1 MIASDIKKYE
11 LEITANCN
19 AQCPLC
25 ARTEMGMPL
34 RGNAEISL
42 QDIMRIFKTE
52 QSIEGKEFKLCGVLG
67 DPIVHPE
74 CLEICE
80 WLGEK
85 GGNVIISTNGG
96 YNTPDWWTRL
106 AKVKNLKVDFSVDG
120 FENTNHIYRVNVKW
134 DILVRNMKA
143 FAQAGGNANW
153 VFIPFGHNEDDYEP
167 AKQLAKELG
176 MRFVRRTSGRN
187 ELANTTHKSKKMT
200 KEVKLEGSK
209 KIPHNDLTEL
219 KKVIDIKSYNKKKV
233 DEVVPTVDCQHFN
246 EPELYI
252 SADRTVW
259 PCCYLYDESKQSYK
273 RVIPSEDKD
282 FNSLDRH
289 TIEEILQTELYK
301 TLNQRWYASHDNH
314 LRRCIRSC
322 GLKGVYKNKKEYA

>member
-1 MIASDIKKYE
+1 
-11 LEITANCN
+11 
-19 AQCPLC
+19 
-25 ARTEMGMPL
+25 
-34 RGNAEISL
+34 
-42 QDIMRIFKTE
+42 
-52 QSIEGKEFKLCGVLG
+52 
-67 DPIVHPE
+67 
-74 CLEICE
+74 
-80 WLGEK
+80 
-85 GGNVIISTNGG
+85 
-96 YNTPDWWTRL
+96 
-106 AKVKNLKVDFSVDG
+106 
-120 FENTNHIYRVNVKW
+120 
-134 DILVRNMKA
+134 
-143 FAQAGGNANW
+143 
-153 VFIPFGHNEDDYEP
+153 
-167 AKQLAKELG
+167 
-176 MRFVRRTSGRN
+176 
-187 ELANTTHKSKKMT
+187 MT

-219 KKVIDIKSYNKKKV
+219 KKVIDIKTYDKKKV
-233 DEVVPTVDCQHFN
+233 DKVVPTVDCQHFN

-282 FNSLDRH
+282 FNSLDKH